1 MKEYI
6 IKRIISV
13 IPILVIVALIVFFL
27 VHLTPGDPAAVILGP
42 AATITELERL
52 RGEMGLDQPL
62 LKQLLVWLSDIL
74 RGDLGRSLFMRKT
87 VLEAF
92 MDHLWSTLSLA
103 LGGQIIA
110 IIIAIPLGIVAAN
123 RRGSR
128 IDRAVS
134 VFSTLGVSIPNFLL
148 ALIMVLVFSVG
159 LSLLP
164 VAGFRPLR
172 MGLWTHVRY
181 LILPTLTL
189 GIIQAALL
197 TRVTRSSMLEVLNSN
212 YVKTAYAKGLRER
225 TVIVKHAFRNAFI
238 PILTV
243 IGQSFTQLIVGA
255 IVVEVVFNIPGIGQL
270 LINAISRRDFQVI
283 QGSILLIALTFILI
297 NLVIDL
303 LYGLLDPRI
312 RLNRK

>member
-1 MKEYI
+1 LKEYI

>member
-1 MKEYI
+1 MT
-6 IKRIISV
+6 
-13 IPILVIVALIVFFL
+13 IVALIVFFL
-27 VHLTPGDPAAVILGP
+27 VNLTPGDPAAVILGP
-42 AATITELERL
+42 AASITELERL
-52 RGEMGLDQPL
+52 RSEMGLDLPL
-62 LKQLLVWLSDIL
+62 HIRLFSWLAKVI
-74 RGDLGRSLFMRKT
+74 RGDLGESLFMRKT
-87 VLEAF
+87 VIEAF
-92 MDHLWSTLSLA
+92 MDHLWPTLSLA
-103 LGGQIIA
+103 VGGQIIA

-123 RRGSR
+123 RRGSYL
-128 IDRAVS
+128 DRSVS

-164 VAGFRPLR
+164 VAGFRPLS
-172 MGLWTHVRY
+172 MGLWTHMRY
-181 LILPTLTL
+181 LILPALTL

-212 YVKTAYAKGLRER
+212 YIKTAYSKGLTER
-225 TVIVKHAFRNAFI
+225 TVIIRHAFRNAFI

-255 IVVEVVFNIPGIGQL
+255 IVIEVVFNIPGIGQL

-303 LYGLLDPRI
+303 MYGLLDPRI
-312 RLNRK
+312 RLNKK

>member
-1 MKEYI
+1 LKEYI

-13 IPILVIVALIVFFL
+13 IPILVIVALLVFFL

-92 MDHLWSTLSLA
+92 MDHLWPTLSLA

-270 LINAISRRDFQVI
+270 LIHAISRRDFQVI

>member
-1 MKEYI
+1 MREYI

-87 VLEAF
+87 VIEAF
-92 MDHLWSTLSLA
+92 LEHLWPTLSLA

-123 RRGSR
+123 RRGSH
-128 IDRAVS
+128 IDRSVS

-148 ALIMVLVFSVG
+148 ALLMVLVFSVG
-159 LSLLP
+159 LPLLP

-172 MGLWTHVRY
+172 MGLWTHIRY

-212 YVKTAYAKGLRER
+212 YVKTAYAKGLSER
-225 TVIVKHAFRNAFI
+225 AVIVRHAFRNAFI

>member
-92 MDHLWSTLSLA
+92 MDHLWPTLSLA

>member
-1 MKEYI
+1 LKEYI

-92 MDHLWSTLSLA
+92 MDHLWPTLSLA